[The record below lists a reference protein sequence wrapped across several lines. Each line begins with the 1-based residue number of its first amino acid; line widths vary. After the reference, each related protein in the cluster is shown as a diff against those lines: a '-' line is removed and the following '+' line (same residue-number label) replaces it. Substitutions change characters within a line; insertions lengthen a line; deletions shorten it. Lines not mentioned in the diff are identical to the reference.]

1 MRPTGNW
8 RPARTEREVGG
19 FLATGGMAEGRGVAA
34 VASDVVAAEAAADAP
49 PFLDTMLPGVP
60 LSGIQVGA
68 QDGPAAAAVEQS
80 RPNTTR
86 YSREAGG
93 GGGGGDSGSGGGGGD
108 SSGSKRV
115 PTTAATAAAGAR
127 TAVTPY
133 AGAQTCHPLCVS
145 ETTAARLRVEGT

>member
-19 FLATGGMAEGRGVAA
+19 FLATGGVAGGRGVAA
-34 VASDVVAAEAAADAP
+34 VASDVVAAEAAAEAP

-68 QDGPAAAAVEQS
+68 RDGPAAAAVGQS
-80 RPNTTR
+80 RPSTTR

-93 GGGGGDSGSGGGGGD
+93 GGGDGGSGGGGGD
-108 SSGSKRV
+108 SSGNKRM

-133 AGAQTCHPLCVS
+133 AGAQTCDTLCVS
-145 ETTAARLRVEGT
+145 ETAAARLRVEGT